1 MSLVSSSVCLLS
13 VCCLSV
19 CCLSVCCLSVCLS
32 VRLSAVRLSAVRL
45 SVCCLSVGLSVCCLS
60 VYCPSAV
67 CLLSVRRSVRR
78 CMLSVCLSFS
88 VMQQSGAK
96 PRAVRFCAD
105 LNFFCK
111 KHLTTLCNVA
121 YNQSRQQRRCATS
134 LYYTTMQS
142 IEKRGH
148 YE

>member
-1 MSLVSSSVCLLS
+1 MFLLECILTIHRVYLCLDVSCFVVC
-13 VCCLSV
+13 
-19 CCLSVCCLSVCLS
+19 
-32 VRLSAVRLSAVRL
+32 LSAVRL